1 MEDFVSDFFYFL
13 VGKVFFVGLVC
24 DVEGSGV
31 FKFIEE
37 VGFGD
42 EWALFFDGL
51 DDFARGYV
59 GWDYE
64 GEVFYDWWV
73 FGERSVG
80 FVGCGVGG

>member
-1 MEDFVSDFFYFL
+1 M
-13 VGKVFFVGLVC
+13 
-24 DVEGSGV
+24 EGSGV
-31 FKFIEE
+31 FEFVEK

-64 GEVFYDWWV
+64 GEVFDDWRV
-73 FGERSVG
+73 FREGCVC